1 MEDIFG
7 RVASYEIRCA
17 LYDFDLTHMGCFYNF
32 PKSIQTEA
40 TKKGCKALVSTEN
53 YLDGSL
59 VRCVS
64 YCQDCCLL
72 LGEEVT
78 EADRIKCKSI
88 VKDTPFD
95 VVYTTEDRKIQP
107 RAMENKVIALDPFK
121 YPHYPDSPPTSPN
134 PSPVIATDTVSA
146 ISTS

>member
-1 MEDIFG
+1 MG
-7 RVASYEIRCA
+7 PKIRLLA
-17 LYDFDLTHMGCFYNF
+17 WFFFLLYYISTAPF
-32 PKSIQTEA
+32 I
-40 TKKGCKALVSTEN
+40 TKG
-53 YLDGSL
+53 
-59 VRCVS
+59 
-64 YCQDCCLL
+64 QDCCLL